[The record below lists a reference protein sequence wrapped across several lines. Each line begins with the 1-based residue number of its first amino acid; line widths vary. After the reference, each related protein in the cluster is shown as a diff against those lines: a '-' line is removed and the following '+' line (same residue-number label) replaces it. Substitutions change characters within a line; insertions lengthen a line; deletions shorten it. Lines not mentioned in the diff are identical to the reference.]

1 MSTDDWA
8 KTQKRLLDDIEQFS
22 RNGPPPSSAPEAP
35 ALASAKASPP
45 LQASVASTA
54 PAPSNPA
61 PAVVTAAATPAP
73 QPAAAPAK
81 PAEPS
86 AASAP
91 AAAPSGLLAK
101 LKQQAMA
108 KLQAEGQ
115 QDSLHKEVQQQI
127 SNALEMTYK
136 YLNDLCQQLN
146 IIKPPYARSYSF
158 FGIVDFNELAWQEGR
173 ADFRLQ
179 SAASEDRFYDQVTLR
194 YRLSSPKKLQVT
206 RDNPAHEKL
215 HKALFDNNI
224 VFTTDEV
231 RNERG
236 YVERATFSFPCEIK
250 AGLQLTGDYGSGQL
264 VLRSRHIDRFGI
276 MEYRFGPEAVTQ
288 EALDELAR
296 LILGEPNRIAQLF
309 PRTA

>member
-8 KTQKRLLDDIEQFS
+8 KTQQRLLDDIEQFS
-22 RNGPPPSSAPEAP
+22 RNGPPPSSEPVPP
-35 ALASAKASPP
+35 ASSSTKASPP
-45 LQASVASTA
+45 PQASVANVA
-54 PAPSNPA
+54 PAPSNSA
-61 PAVVTAAATPAP
+61 PAVTATPTPAP
-73 QPAAAPAK
+73 QPAAT
-81 PAEPS
+81 
-86 AASAP
+86 
-91 AAAPSGLLAK
+91 PSGLLAQ

-115 QDSLHKEVQQQI
+115 QNTLQKEVQQQI

-158 FGIVDFNELAWQEGR
+158 FGIVDFNELTWQEGR

-194 YRLSSPKKLQVT
+194 YRLSCPKKLQVT

-250 AGLQLTGDYGSGQL
+250 AGLQLTGDYSSGQL
-264 VLRSRHIDRFGI
+264 IMRSRHIDRFGI

-309 PRTA
+309 LRTA

>member
-8 KTQKRLLDDIEQFS
+8 KTQKRLLEDIEQFA
-22 RNGPPPSSAPEAP
+22 RHGPPTSS
-35 ALASAKASPP
+35 
-45 LQASVASTA
+45 A
-54 PAPSNPA
+54 PAPSAPAPAQANSQPNPPAQPATIPPVTATAPATPA
-61 PAVVTAAATPAP
+61 PAVAPAP
-73 QPAAAPAK
+73 TLAPPPAASSA
-81 PAEPS
+81 PS
-86 AASAP
+86 AAAG
-91 AAAPSGLLAK
+91 GLLAQ

-115 QDSLHKEVQQQI
+115 QNSLQKEVQQQI

-250 AGLQLTGDYGSGQL
+250 AGLQLTGDYSSGQL

-276 MEYRFGPEAVTQ
+276 MEYRFGPQAVTQ